1 MLGCSSLLLTEIAF
15 LIHYSS
21 FKSLLATCYP
31 LDFTSLYLFC
41 LSFFFTSL
49 MKESTI
55 TDRPLVLTPPAL
67 CFLRLRSRATLFFFF
82 FLHLIPAHTFL
93 ILILQ
98 VASYKTHIKCQLTL
112 ITGRCGVLRSTR
124 VLHTMLNRP
133 GTRSN
138 RLGPDPDP
146 ADHLKYRPEPERVPG
161 RVPGPRV
168 SGPLWR
174 PLVWMMRARLHKFT
188 EWIGEIIS
196 IIFSAIINNLNS
208 ALHLTQTYCI
218 LPKRTAPE
226 NTWRFVRFK
235 CWYQS
240 KLYVLASLKFIK
252 MYVLCM

>member
-1 MLGCSSLLLTEIAF
+1 MLPAGFYLFI
-15 LIHYSS
+15 LILSELFFHITHEGIHDHRPSACINS
-21 FKSLLATCYP
+21 ARALLLAT
-31 LDFTSLYLFC
+31 
-41 LSFFFTSL
+41 
-49 MKESTI
+49 EVA
-55 TDRPLVLTPPAL
+55 RHAV
-67 CFLRLRSRATLFFFF
+67 FFF

-168 SGPLWR
+168 SGPLGR
-174 PLVWMMRARLHKFT
+174 PLLCVVFPFT
-188 EWIGEIIS
+188 
-196 IIFSAIINNLNS
+196 F
-208 ALHLTQTYCI
+208 H
-218 LPKRTAPE
+218 
-226 NTWRFVRFK
+226 RFVPFSKMCNSCAKRF
-235 CWYQS
+235 QQQNTS
-240 KLYVLASLKFIK
+240 QI
-252 MYVLCM
+252 

>member
-1 MLGCSSLLLTEIAF
+1 MLGCSSLLPTEIAF

-21 FKSLLATCYP
+21 FKSLLATRWILP
-31 LDFTSLYLFC
+31 LFIHFC

-49 MKESTI
+49 MKESMI

-67 CFLRLRSRATLFFFF
+67 CFLRLRSRATLFFF

-161 RVPGPRV
+161 RVPGPGS
-168 SGPLWR
+168 SGPL
-174 PLVWMMRARLHKFT
+174 
-188 EWIGEIIS
+188 
-196 IIFSAIINNLNS
+196 
-208 ALHLTQTYCI
+208 
-218 LPKRTAPE
+218 
-226 NTWRFVRFK
+226 
-235 CWYQS
+235 
-240 KLYVLASLKFIK
+240 
-252 MYVLCM
+252 

>member
-1 MLGCSSLLLTEIAF
+1 MHLTALTFLLSLSTICMKEVQTEEV
-15 LIHYSS
+15 
-21 FKSLLATCYP
+21 P
-31 LDFTSLYLFC
+31 LDFTSLYSFC

-49 MKESTI
+49 MKESMI

-67 CFLRLRSRATLFFFF
+67 CFLRLRSRPTLFFFFF
-82 FLHLIPAHTFL
+82 FLHLISAHTFL

-161 RVPGPRV
+161 RVPGSR
-168 SGPLWR
+168 
-174 PLVWMMRARLHKFT
+174 
-188 EWIGEIIS
+188 
-196 IIFSAIINNLNS
+196 
-208 ALHLTQTYCI
+208 
-218 LPKRTAPE
+218 
-226 NTWRFVRFK
+226 
-235 CWYQS
+235 
-240 KLYVLASLKFIK
+240 
-252 MYVLCM
+252 VLCEDLYRIYIAELTPLHCQDSQPHLNMC